1 MSRGGGCSFGPPSPI
16 TATREV
22 YFPTIMF
29 FICYILDSICY
40 ITVNS
45 RWIVALVQ
53 SIEEYNRFA
62 DRYEPRMLL

>member
-1 MSRGGGCSFGPPSPI
+1 
-16 TATREV
+16 
-22 YFPTIMF
+22 MF
-29 FICYILDSICY
+29 FICYMIGTICY

-45 RWIVALVQ
+45 CWIVALIQ

>member
-1 MSRGGGCSFGPPSPI
+1 
-16 TATREV
+16 
-22 YFPTIMF
+22 MF
-29 FICYILDSICY
+29 FICYIIDTICY